1 VNHTDKGYLGEQLAM
16 AWLLKNGYWVFK
28 NLAPQGPV
36 DCVAI
41 NQKTLQVV
49 LVDVKVLSKHKG
61 GHTRSK
67 ILNDKQ
73 KQMGVKILYVD
84 VNKFE
89 CRWKQKLDNYI
100 PERNKFGQFVKL
112 PKTKI

>member
-1 VNHTDKGYLGEQLAM
+1 MNPTDRGYLGEQLAM

-41 NQKTLQVV
+41 NQTTNETILI
-49 LVDVKVLSKHKG
+49 DVKVLSHHRG
-61 GHTRSK
+61 GQTRSK

-73 KQMGVKILYVD
+73 KQMGVRILYVD
-84 VNKFE
+84 IENFE
-89 CRWKQKLDNYI
+89 CRWKNKLDDYDAK
-100 PERNKFGQFVKL
+100 RNELGQFIKL
-112 PKTKI
+112 PKFKI

>member
-1 VNHTDKGYLGEQLAM
+1 MNHTDKGYFGEQLAM

-41 NQKTLQVV
+41 NQKTNEII
-49 LVDVKVLSKHKG
+49 LVDVKVLSHHKG
-61 GHTRSK
+61 GYTRSK

-73 KQMGVKILYVD
+73 KQMNVKKDLNQTSGSKLKAKKGTANT
-84 VNKFE
+84 NKFLSHW
-89 CRWKQKLDNYI
+89 CGLAAMR
-100 PERNKFGQFVKL
+100 
-112 PKTKI
+112 

>member
-1 VNHTDKGYLGEQLAM
+1 MNHTDKGYFGEQLAM

-41 NQKTLQVV
+41 DQTTHEVI
-49 LVDVKVLSKHKG
+49 LVDVKVLSHHRG
-61 GHTRSK
+61 GQTRSK

-73 KQMGVKILYVD
+73 KQMNVKILYVD
-84 VNKFE
+84 INNFE
-89 CRWKQKLDNYI
+89 CRWKNKIDNYK
-100 PERNKFGQFVKL
+100 PERNELGQFIKL
-112 PKTKI
+112 PKFKI

>member
-1 VNHTDKGYLGEQLAM
+1 MNHTDKGYLGEQLAM

-41 NQKTLQVV
+41 NQLTHEITLI
-49 LVDVKVLSKHKG
+49 DVKVLSKHKSG
-61 GHTRSK
+61 QTRSK

-73 KQMGVKILYVD
+73 KQMNVRILYVD
-84 VNKFE
+84 IDNFE
-89 CRWKQKLDNYI
+89 CRWKQRLDNYI
-100 PERNKFGQFVKL
+100 PERNEFGQFIKL
-112 PKTKI
+112 PKSKI

>member
-1 VNHTDKGYLGEQLAM
+1 MNHTDKGYLGEQLAM

-41 NQKTLQVV
+41 NQETLQVV

>member
-1 VNHTDKGYLGEQLAM
+1 MNHTDKGYLGEQLAM

-41 NQKTLQVV
+41 NQETLQVL

-73 KQMGVKILYVD
+73 KQMGVRILYVD
-84 VNKFE
+84 VDKFE
-89 CRWKQKLDNYI
+89 CRWKQRLDNYI